1 MDIVCIINK
10 SGADELLDKGFKYT
24 ECKVNNGV
32 IYQFIKTPE
41 LDNYLNSNY
50 SNRDFFIN
58 KYFNF

>member
-1 MDIVCIINK
+1 MDIVCIIDK
-10 SGADELLDKGFKYT
+10 SKADELWAKGFKYT
-24 ECKVNNGV
+24 ECKVSNGV
-32 IYQFIKTPE
+32 IYQFIKNPE